1 MWYTFCIKTFCIQNL
16 YKVLSKCGI
25 QLYAKTLHFA
35 YISYIYINSDPQEVY
50 IINIMY
56 IIFIQNCMHT

>member
-1 MWYTFCIKTFCIQNL
+1 MWYTFCIKTFCIQNV

-25 QLYAKTLHFA
+25 QFYAKTFCIHF
-35 YISYIYINSDPQEVY
+35 IYINSDVQKVY

-56 IIFIQNCMHT
+56 IISIQNCMHT